1 MGKRAEEAVKKH
13 HSGYNCAQAV
23 ACTFSDV
30 IGMDERRLP
39 HVGRL
44 WFWNGQNETCGAVCG
59 MLMIASALSSDA
71 NLEAPSTK
79 QKTYKLMRE
88 NCRTPSGSFA
98 SSAERVVGHG
108 KGRPKLKL
116 FRLCGGCRG
125 SAGKKNSRIKISPNP
140 AGLQDTKNNRP
151 PPDGKIYKMLFFVLR
166 CPSQ

>member
-30 IGMDERRLP
+30 IGMDEKDVFRMSE
-39 HVGRL
+39 G
-44 WFWNGQNETCGAVCG
+44 FGFGMGSNETCGAVCG

-88 NCRTPSGSFA
+88 LQDAFREKNTSVICRELLG
-98 SSAERVVGHG
+98 G
-108 KGRPKLKL
+108 KGRPKL
-116 FRLCGGCRG
+116 RSCSGCVED
-125 SAGKKNSRIKISPNP
+125 AAALLEEKILSE
-140 AGLQDTKNNRP
+140 
-151 PPDGKIYKMLFFVLR
+151 
-166 CPSQ
+166 